1 MHQDTDHSHRALHN
15 EALINA
21 VWAAEKGWAPA
32 DILHVLGP
40 KVHPLLYRAAPR
52 VPARISSPVLRKQ
65 WLQLAPPRSGSLI
78 LPEETLR
85 KLSLELLRLPK
96 LRDTEL
102 LVAAAKDH
110 QADIDP
116 KQAKIREKI
125 NNLLR
130 KAESTPFENEAD
142 ALIAKAQSLQQRYR
156 VEDVFAGHAPD
167 FLARRVHIHAP
178 YVKHQASLLGVVA
191 YHNGCASILAHEKGI
206 ACVVGTAEDS
216 AHVAQLFD
224 SLSRQCDW
232 YMRSGDGA
240 AQARSRGE
248 TAAYRRSFWLSYAA
262 RISELLDEANFTG
275 MSEAA
280 DARTAE
286 TGNEADGRSLARQ
299 AIPALYERQ
308 VGSEEARNRLFPHL
322 SAMTLSASSWA
333 GVHDGASAAEKS
345 HLAGDSIGSSS
356 QRQIAS

>member
-1 MHQDTDHSHRALHN
+1 MYQDTDHSHRALHN

-102 LVAAAKDH
+102 LVAAAKDR

-142 ALIAKAQSLQQRYR
+142 ALIAKAQSLQQRY
-156 VEDVFAGHAPD
+156 
-167 FLARRVHIHAP
+167 LSLIHI
-178 YVKHQASLLGVVA
+178 
-191 YHNGCASILAHEKGI
+191 
-206 ACVVGTAEDS
+206 
-216 AHVAQLFD
+216 
-224 SLSRQCDW
+224 
-232 YMRSGDGA
+232 
-240 AQARSRGE
+240 
-248 TAAYRRSFWLSYAA
+248 
-262 RISELLDEANFTG
+262 
-275 MSEAA
+275 
-280 DARTAE
+280 
-286 TGNEADGRSLARQ
+286 
-299 AIPALYERQ
+299 
-308 VGSEEARNRLFPHL
+308 
-322 SAMTLSASSWA
+322 
-333 GVHDGASAAEKS
+333 
-345 HLAGDSIGSSS
+345 
-356 QRQIAS
+356 